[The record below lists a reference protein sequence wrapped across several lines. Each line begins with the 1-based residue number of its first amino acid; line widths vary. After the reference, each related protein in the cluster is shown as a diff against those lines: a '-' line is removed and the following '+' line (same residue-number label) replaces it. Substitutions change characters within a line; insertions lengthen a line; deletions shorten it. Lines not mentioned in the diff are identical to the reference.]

1 MMNTSTTN
9 VDQVDGGAADAMMNT
24 STTNVDQAD
33 GAAGI
38 LKTLLAESLAS
49 IESDDYEKCLTEVA
63 LCGLEIRINAGN
75 ASVPDGWYAT
85 ELARINSTPEGA
97 ILNISK
103 HAISNKMKRLKKW
116 AWKAAIQ
123 ELIVNGIQEKEKN
136 GGGMPKN
143 WYTSSVKKF
152 NESIGTNIGTTTV
165 ESLRYHVNKA
175 YLEKSRSH
183 KNDLAFESPSTCL
196 ENAVSM

>member
-1 MMNTSTTN
+1 MNTSTTN
-9 VDQVDGGAADAMMNT
+9 VDL
-24 STTNVDQAD
+24 AD
-33 GAAGI
+33 GEARI
-38 LKTLLAESLAS
+38 LRTLLADTLAS
-49 IESDDYEKCLTEVA
+49 IGSDDYEKCLTEA
-63 LCGLEIRINAGN
+63 LRGLEIRINAEN
-75 ASVPDGWYAT
+75 DSVPDGWYAT

-97 ILNISK
+97 LLNISK

-116 AWKAAIQ
+116 AWKAAIR
-123 ELIVNGIQEKEKN
+123 ELIVRGIQEKEQN
-136 GGGMPKN
+136 GGGMPKK

-196 ENAVSM
+196 ENKVSL